1 MVAGVRPVAFSVV
14 TAFAPPHPNRVRA
27 IRKRLRDHYGVP
39 SPKPHRDPVAE
50 LVLTVLSQNTNDRN
64 RDIAYS
70 RLEERWATWEEL
82 RAAPVEEIE
91 AAIAPGGISRVKS
104 ARIKQI
110 LDRVAAD
117 SPPDGA
123 TATDARRGSRRRP
136 ADVIDLSW
144 METAPLEVSRA
155 YLCTL
160 PGVARKTAACV
171 LLFAYGL
178 PDIPVD
184 THVGRV
190 GLRLGL
196 FRPKAGFEE
205 MHDTILTLSPPEL
218 AHETHVNLIRHG
230 RRVCHARAPR
240 CATCPLAEIC
250 PSYQISIDSK

>member
-1 MVAGVRPVAFSVV
+1 MNSRKADPA
-14 TAFAPPHPNRVRA
+14 APPHPNRLRA
-27 IRKRLRDHYGVP
+27 IRRRLRGYYGIPV
-39 SPKPHRDPVAE
+39 PKPHHDPVAE

-70 RLEERWATWEEL
+70 RLEERWSTWEQV
-82 RAAPVEEIE
+82 RAAPVEQIE
-91 AAIAPGGISRVKS
+91 TAIAPGGISKIKS

-110 LDRVAAD
+110 LDRL
-117 SPPDGA
+117 
-123 TATDARRGSRRRP
+123 ATDEPPEGAVVTTARGEP
-136 ADVIDLSW
+136 AWTRTHAIDLGW
-144 METAPLEVSRA
+144 MATAPLEVSRD

-190 GLRLGL
+190 GSRLGL

-205 MHDTILTLSPPEL
+205 MHDTILTLAPPDL
-218 AHETHVNLIRHG
+218 AHEMHVNLIRHG
-230 RRVCHARAPR
+230 RRLCHAREPR
-240 CATCPLAEIC
+240 CGECPLLEVC
-250 PSYQISIDSK
+250 PTGRDAVD

>member
-1 MVAGVRPVAFSVV
+1 MTTRAPAKRDTGWRP
-14 TAFAPPHPNRVRA
+14 PPAARLGA
-27 IRKRLRDHYGVP
+27 IRERLRGFYGLPV
-39 SPKPHRDPVAE
+39 PKPHHDPVAE

-70 RLEERWATWEEL
+70 RLIERWPTWEAA

-91 AAIAPGGISRVKS
+91 AAIAPGGISKIKS
-104 ARIKQI
+104 ARIKKI
-110 LDRVAAD
+110 LDQVAED
-117 SPPDGA
+117 NGGRIELDWMA
-123 TATDARRGSRRRP
+123 TAPVEQSR
-136 ADVIDLSW
+136 D
-144 METAPLEVSRA
+144 

-190 GLRLGL
+190 GTRLGL
-196 FRPKAGFEE
+196 FRPGASFEE
-205 MHDTILTLSPPEL
+205 MHDTLLEITAPAL

-230 RRVCHARAPR
+230 RRLCHARVPQ
-240 CATCPLAEIC
+240 CGECPLRTIC
-250 PSYQISIDSK
+250 PSARV